1 MLSFFISKVN
11 YAIYRKKIQTKNKIN
26 THILL
31 GNMHCYLVYIF
42 DNRFLLY
49 IHIYFLQ
56 KWNHYYYF
64 TAFFVYISVCP
75 KHLFMSINVLL

>member
-49 IHIYFLQ
+49 IYIYIFCKNGIITIILLPSLFTYQYVRNTFLCQ
-56 KWNHYYYF
+56 
-64 TAFFVYISVCP
+64 
-75 KHLFMSINVLL
+75 